1 MTEEDAVVGGLV
13 AFGELL
19 LAGVTSAITMT
30 RHFPGAA
37 KAAEI
42 LGIRAGVVPLAGDGG
57 GVERGDLDDVDAAL
71 EIVRNYRSESGRVQ
85 MWSGFDSPIT
95 TSLEGMQKVAAVS
108 EENNLG
114 IHTHMAETQYE
125 IRTFK
130 EKKGVPEPNGL
141 AVAGVLGPRT
151 LLAHCNWLTDDD
163 IDLLAST
170 STSVVHNPS
179 SNMRF
184 ASGTC
189 RAIELREAGV
199 KVALGTDGMLS
210 GYQLNM
216 FAAMRAAAMLQR
228 IDRLDPTALTST
240 DVLEM
245 ATSVA
250 ASILGIGTGRIE
262 IGAPAD
268 VVVLD
273 MSSLHLSPYR
283 RDPINDRDLL
293 NLLVWCGRP
302 SDVAHVIVQGE
313 VLVHDGELTR
323 MSSDEIRA
331 RSEATDARLR
341 PLID

>member
-1 MTEEDAVVGGLV
+1 
-13 AFGELL
+13 
-19 LAGVTSAITMT
+19 
-30 RHFPGAA
+30 
-37 KAAEI
+37 
-42 LGIRAGVVPLAGDGG
+42 
-57 GVERGDLDDVDAAL
+57 
-71 EIVRNYRSESGRVQ
+71 
-85 MWSGFDSPIT
+85 
-95 TSLEGMQKVAAVS
+95 MQKVAAVS
-108 EENNLG
+108 EENDLG

-125 IRTFK
+125 IRAFR

-141 AVAGVLGPRT
+141 AEAGVLGPRT

-163 IDLLAST
+163 IELLAST

-184 ASGTC
+184 ASGIC
-189 RAIELREAGV
+189 RPIELREAGV
-199 KVALGTDGMLS
+199 NVALGTDGMLS
-210 GYQLNM
+210 GYELNM

-228 IDRLDPTALTST
+228 IDRLDPTALTSA

-250 ASILGIGTGRIE
+250 GSILGTCTGHIE

-273 MSSLHLSPYR
+273 MSGLHLAPYR
-283 RDPINDRDLL
+283 RDPLNDRDLL

-302 SDVAHVIVQGE
+302 SDVTHVIVDGE
-313 VLVHDGELTR
+313 MLVRDRELTR
-323 MSSDEIRA
+323 MSSAEIRA